1 MDLNLLASGIGLTG
15 AALCLGAYVYGYVW
29 KPAGFRWLNILSLF
43 CTTVALGQ
51 LSFLIHSQVPAGGS
65 PHTAYALAF
74 VLISGLAQALMAVK
88 ARRVRRSGVEPD
100 IASERRA

>member
-1 MDLNLLASGIGLTG
+1 MDLNLLASSIGLIG
-15 AALCLGAYVYGYVW
+15 AAFCVGAYVYGYVW

-51 LSFLIHSQVPAGGS
+51 LSFLIHSQAPPSGS
-65 PHTAYALAF
+65 PNTAYALVF

-88 ARRVRRSGVEPD
+88 ARRVRRTGAEPEPG
-100 IASERRA
+100 SERA

>member
-15 AALCLGAYVYGYVW
+15 AAVCMGAYVYGYIW
-29 KPAGFRWLNILSLF
+29 KPSGFRWLNILSLF
-43 CTTVALGQ
+43 CTTVALAQ
-51 LSFLIHSQVPAGGS
+51 LSFLIHSDAPAGGS
-65 PHTAYALAF
+65 PNAAYALAF

-100 IASERRA
+100 LGAERG